1 MAKEISLPKTL
12 AVWTAV
18 PVVETYFS
26 VTSLMRHE
34 IWQYCLEFL
43 VFIALGFVQWKFAK
57 PKWLQSLLWPALIA
71 LFFGLVVQGP
81 IDRILWVTFYAIGL
95 ALLTMEVMKDFAD
108 KLQPRPT
115 VALVITIGAVFLLR
129 FMGLVATTD
138 ELDGKTNK
146 LASGTADRLLSEIDV
161 EASTVDAT
169 MRDGVPII
177 VISIDTL
184 RADAAH
190 QMSSWKRLTALG
202 GWWETSMSTA
212 SWTLP
217 SVASLAT
224 GLMPGEHGAGCV
236 WDQCQGLQPDAQT
249 LAEVLSKHGYRTTAV
264 TANPWITAKTGFARG
279 FDEFFDFAGIT
290 PVWLTTSG
298 PPQGEHHLQD
308 GVRLVDKA
316 IDVIAEMPDRDFY
329 LWVHLIDPHMPYL
342 HSDWERGTKLV
353 APAIRG
359 AAPATKAAR
368 TKIIESY
375 QTEVDHADKQVNRL
389 LDALEKRGLLDQSII
404 VFTSDHGEE
413 FWEHGGVEHGHSHH
427 REVIEIPL
435 LIAGPGMTP
444 GKHDGVASI
453 IDVAPTIRAMIGLQ
467 PDGVDL
473 RDPLDADRI
482 VTAYGNGLL
491 NHAQSARNQK
501 VKIIVE
507 GDLDEPLVRAY
518 DLEKDPGELRPWAP
532 KFEDPLVQAA
542 LAIKAPALG
551 EQVQLDAENLK
562 ALGYLQ

>member
-1 MAKEISLPKTL
+1 MPA
-12 AVWTAV
+12 
-18 PVVETYFS
+18 VETYFS

-108 KLQPRPT
+108 KLQPRPAA
-115 VALVITIGAVFLLR
+115 ALVITIGAVFLLR

-184 RADAAH
+184 RADAAQ

-298 PPQGEHHLQD
+298 PPQGEHHRQD

-316 IDVIAEMPDRDFY
+316 IDVIAAMPDRGFY

-444 GKHDGVASI
+444 GKHAGVASL
-453 IDVAPTIRAMIGLQ
+453 IDVAPTIRAMIGLE